1 MIDGTV
7 FSILVL
13 YYYSCII
20 CLKLEGKTTLSE
32 VTIWPF
38 RSREHSKDLNGR
50 VSRDRDTERKD
61 RVESE
66 KVGEIT
72 TGIVIVIGI
81 TIGTVAMT
89 VIVIEIMTAPEAMIQ
104 EGITLIPGS
113 AGIAECPFFVHKE
126 VSIFSCRTFMWDL
139 V

>member
-20 CLKLEGKTTLSE
+20 YLKLEGTTTLSE

-61 RVESE
+61 RVESRE
-66 KVGEIT
+66 
-72 TGIVIVIGI
+72 
-81 TIGTVAMT
+81 
-89 VIVIEIMTAPEAMIQ
+89 
-104 EGITLIPGS
+104 S
-113 AGIAECPFFVHKE
+113 
-126 VSIFSCRTFMWDL
+126 RRDYDRDRDRRR
-139 V
+139 